1 MRYQDTV
8 FSGLLKGVNRRRF
21 QASVSAHKG
30 DRYAKTLSSW
40 DHFVAMLFGQLS
52 GAKSLR
58 ALESGFNA
66 GSHQHYHLNTKPIAR
81 STLGDANERRPV
93 GIFTDVLAD
102 VIARLGRK
110 ARKEAQASMAMI
122 DSTPIPLGDRFAC
135 RASNGRIKGMKLHVV
150 FDPDTPSPLHTD
162 ITPANVNDVSF
173 RDQVKLEPGI
183 TYVFDKGYYDFGWWR
198 DIDKAGAFFVTR
210 SKVHSNWQT
219 ITTRDVPTSSRQ
231 TTKDDGFTIL
241 TDDDVMATSKS
252 HKPQKLTC
260 PVRLVTLKRDTGQQ
274 GGGQVLTLITNDK
287 TRTARE
293 IALCYK
299 QRWSIEL
306 FFKWIKQNLNLSSFL
321 GRSENAVKIQITI
334 AMIAFVLIQLARQ
347 TCKTHLT
354 SQRFIQ
360 LLPAMLGTRRN
371 IATLEK
377 PPPNN
382 PHKRQTDPNQLTLSW
397 TN

>member
-1 MRYQDTV
+1 MHYQATV
-8 FSGLLKGVNRRRF
+8 FSALLKGVNRRRF

-30 DRYAKTLSSW
+30 DRYIKTLSSW
-40 DHFVAMLFGQLS
+40 DHFVAMLYGQLS

-58 ALESGFNA
+58 GLESGHNA
-66 GSHQHYHLNTKPIAR
+66 NAHHHYHLNTKPIAR
-81 STLGDANERRPV
+81 STLGDANASRPV

-102 VIARLGRK
+102 VIAGLGRK
-110 ARKEAQASMAMI
+110 ARKEARASMAMI
-122 DSTPIPLGDRFAC
+122 DSTPIPLGDRFDC

-173 RDQVKLEPGI
+173 RNQVKLEAGI

-198 DIDKAGAFFVTR
+198 DIDKKGAFFVTR
-210 SKVHSNWQT
+210 SKIHSKWET
-219 ITTRDVPTSSRQ
+219 ITARAVPTSSRQ
-231 TTKDDGFTIL
+231 TAKDDGFTIL
-241 TDDDVMATSKS
+241 SDHDVMATSKS

-260 PVRLVTLKRDTGQQ
+260 PVRLVTLKRDNN
-274 GGGQVLTLITNDK
+274 QVLTLITNDK

-299 QRWSIEL
+299 KRWSIEL
-306 FFKWIKQNLNLSSFL
+306 FFKWVKQNLNLSRFL

-347 TCKTHLT
+347 TSKTQLS

-360 LLPAMLGTRRN
+360 LLPAMLATRRN

-382 PHKRQTDPNQLTLSW
+382 PHKRQTDPNQLDLIW
-397 TN
+397 TH

>member
-1 MRYQDTV
+1 M
-8 FSGLLKGVNRRRF
+8 
-21 QASVSAHKG
+21 
-30 DRYAKTLSSW
+30 
-40 DHFVAMLFGQLS
+40 
-52 GAKSLR
+52 
-58 ALESGFNA
+58 
-66 GSHQHYHLNTKPIAR
+66 
-81 STLGDANERRPV
+81 
-93 GIFTDVLAD
+93 
-102 VIARLGRK
+102 
-110 ARKEAQASMAMI
+110 
-122 DSTPIPLGDRFAC
+122 
-135 RASNGRIKGMKLHVV
+135 
-150 FDPDTPSPLHTD
+150 
-162 ITPANVNDVSF
+162 NDVSF

-183 TYVFDKGYYDFGWWR
+183 TYVFDKGYYDFGWWC
-198 DIDKAGAFFVTR
+198 DIDKKGAFFVTR

-219 ITTRDVPTSSRQ
+219 ITKRDVPASSCQ

-382 PHKRQTDPNQLTLSW
+382 PHKRYLDPNQLTLSW